1 MSSCP
6 CGCDPARVTDSP
18 SLSIR
23 RLTLTDFRNYEGLR
37 IETASHL
44 VALTGANGAGKT
56 NILEAIS
63 LLAPG
68 RGLRG
73 AVFEEVVRQ
82 GSAGSWAIAAEVET
96 GNGPVSLGTGWS
108 GQSEAGDGGS
118 RLVVID
124 GEAQKGSGTL
134 GEYMRMLWLTP
145 AMDRL
150 FAGPASDRRR
160 FLDRLVTA
168 FDPEH
173 GPRISVF
180 EKAMRERNLLLEES
194 RPDPAWLSS
203 LEAHMAEA
211 AVAIAAARLVGLEAL
226 QTHIDR
232 SRAESSFP
240 WGRIAV
246 EGEIEARISAMPAVR
261 VEDEYRKILRDS
273 RGLDRAAGRTLR
285 GPHRSDFA
293 VVHGP
298 KQMAAELCSTGEQKA
313 LLIGLVLAQAR
324 AVKDVAGIAPILL
337 LDEVAAHLDRKRRQ
351 ELIEALG
358 ALGSQSWMT
367 GTDAHLFAAMGRE
380 GTVFHVEDGTA
391 RPTMEN

>member
-1 MSSCP
+1 M
-6 CGCDPARVTDSP
+6 TDS
-18 SLSIR
+18 STLAIT
-23 RLTLTDFRNYEGLR
+23 RLTLTDFRNYAGLR
-37 IETASHL
+37 LTLDAQL

-73 AVFEEVVRQ
+73 AVFEDLARQ
-82 GSAGSWAIAAEVET
+82 GGGGTWAIAAEIDT
-96 GNGPVSLGTGWS
+96 ANGPVTLGTGWS

-124 GEAQKGSGTL
+124 GEPQKGSGAL
-134 GEYMRMLWLTP
+134 GDHMRMLWLTP

-173 GPRISVF
+173 GSRILVF
-180 EKAMRERNLLLEES
+180 EKVMRERNLLLEET
-194 RPDPAWLSS
+194 RPDAAWLSS

-211 AVAIAAARLVGLEAL
+211 AVAISAARLLGLEAL
-226 QTHIDR
+226 QAHIDETR
-232 SRAESSFP
+232 GQSSFP
-240 WGRIAV
+240 WGDVSV
-246 EGEIEARISAMPAVR
+246 EGEIEARIATTPAVR
-261 VEDEYRKILRDS
+261 VEDEYRNILRDS

-285 GPHRSDFA
+285 GPHRSDLM

-298 KQMAAELCSTGEQKA
+298 KQMAAGQCSTGEQKA
-313 LLIGLVLAQAR
+313 LLIGLILAQAR
-324 AVKDVAGIAPILL
+324 AVKATIGTAPVLL
-337 LDEVAAHLDRKRRQ
+337 LDEVAAHLDRARR
-351 ELIEALG
+351 LSLLEALA

-367 GTDAHLFAAMGRE
+367 GTDAQLFDGMGNS
-380 GTVFHVEDGTA
+380 GTVFHVEDGTVKEV
-391 RPTMEN
+391 MGS

>member
-1 MSSCP
+1 M
-6 CGCDPARVTDSP
+6 TDS
-18 SLSIR
+18 STLAIT
-23 RLTLTDFRNYEGLR
+23 RLTLTDFRNYAGLR
-37 IETASHL
+37 LETHARL

-63 LLAPG
+63 LLSPG

-73 AVFEEVVRQ
+73 ATFEELVRQ
-82 GSAGSWAIAAEVET
+82 GGPQGWAIAAEIET
-96 GNGPVSLGTGWS
+96 AHGPVSLGTAWS
-108 GQSEAGDGGS
+108 GQPDAGEGGS
-118 RLVVID
+118 RQVVID
-124 GEAQKGSGTL
+124 GEAQKGSGAL
-134 GEYMRMLWLTP
+134 GEYMRLLWLTP
-145 AMDRL
+145 AQDRL

-173 GPRISVF
+173 AARISVF
-180 EKAMRERNLLLEES
+180 EKVMRERNLLLEET

-211 AVAIAAARLVGLEAL
+211 AVAISAARLVGLEAL
-226 QTHIDR
+226 QTHIGEAR
-232 SRAESSFP
+232 LTSSFP
-240 WGRIAV
+240 WAEIAI
-246 EGEIEARISAMPAVR
+246 EGEIEALVAAKPAVQ

-285 GPHRSDFA
+285 GPHRSDLD

-298 KQMAAELCSTGEQKA
+298 KGMAAGQCSTGEQKA

-324 AVKDVAGIAPILL
+324 AVKAGAGVAPILL
-337 LDEVAAHLDRKRRQ
+337 LDEVAAHLDRARRKS
-351 ELIEALG
+351 LLEALA

-367 GTDAHLFAAMGRE
+367 GTDAQLFEAIGHQGA
-380 GTVFHVEDGTA
+380 VFQVEDGLV
-391 RPTMEN
+391 REVMED